1 MPASR
6 ITVEFRRLARLL
18 AQGRLE
24 RNVRAQGGYAMRVE
38 HIGLATL
45 YLGNCLEVMPALPRV
60 DAVIT
65 DPPYGVLA
73 ESWDVMTFR
82 ELCRFTMAWVA
93 QAAEKSDTLLTFFA
107 QEKRA
112 AIDPLLHM
120 LYDESRQMVWNKCG
134 GRVSEDGMF
143 YSFEP
148 IFFCRPKKTWSVC
161 EPKSMRVAE
170 LLAAAREAAGLSKGA
185 VDMLVRGKKTGLCYR
200 WEEAAC
206 LPTAEQL
213 TKLREF
219 LTLDHDFDSAYAAAA
234 AAKDETVTAARAVAS
249 ENAARFCDVFSVPPS
264 NIGGKDRHPTEK
276 PLQLMSSL
284 GEGASNPGE
293 TVLDPFMGS
302 GTTGVAAVKMGRT
315 FVGIEREQKY
325 FEIACQ
331 RIEAAQRQ
339 ASLFE
344 APAARAEQHGLAL

>member
-1 MPASR
+1 
-6 ITVEFRRLARLL
+6 
-18 AQGRLE
+18 
-24 RNVRAQGGYAMRVE
+24 MRVE
-38 HIGLATL
+38 QIGEATL
-45 YLGNCLEVMPALPRV
+45 YLGDCMEILPTLPKV

-73 ESWDVMTFR
+73 ESWDAMTFR
-82 ELCRFTMAWVA
+82 ELSRFTMAWVS
-93 QAAEKSDTLLTFFA
+93 QVAEKSETLLTFFA

-112 AIDPLLHM
+112 ALDPLLHM

-161 EPKSMRVAE
+161 EPKTMRVAE
-170 LLAAAREAAGLSKGA
+170 LITAARESAGLSKGA

-206 LPTAEQL
+206 LPTPEQVG
-213 TKLREF
+213 KLRTALPLGPEF
-219 LTLDHDFDSAYAAAA
+219 GAAYEEAV
-234 AAKDETVTAARAVAS
+234 AAKVETVTAARAVAS

-264 NIGGKDRHPTEK
+264 IGGANRHPTEK
-276 PLQLMSSL
+276 PLQLMVALTEVASDL
-284 GEGASNPGE
+284 GA

-302 GTTGVAAVKMGRT
+302 GTTGVAAVQLGRK
-315 FVGIEREQKY
+315 FIGIEREPRY
-325 FEIACQ
+325 FDLACS
-331 RIEAAQRQ
+331 RIEAAYKQRT
-339 ASLFE
+339 LFDA
-344 APAARAEQHGLAL
+344 APAAPTQQETMF